1 MRCATCGTD
10 NEPDSRFCGNCGA
23 KVNPTF
29 APDGAFTTK
38 PGPGRVAPTQK
49 ITGDSPL
56 TPAARIH
63 PPSMPPPLGQPGAAP
78 VIQIPASNKP
88 PSMPPPAGEA
98 PPRTVSAP
106 PRTYSTPP
114 SQRGPTPRPSANVM
128 PPGSLPSAAEVKNG
142 IRQSDKNLPP
152 APAVN
157 GSAPARAPARPSEP
171 NLANPSRPQ
180 AAAAPPQPQKPL
192 IRESAAEISV
202 PRGGRN
208 WFLIVFLFLVDLGL
222 AGAGIYLLQRGLVRD
237 DEIPTAGSGATP

>member
-49 ITGDSPL
+49 ITGDTPL
-56 TPAARIH
+56 APAARMH
-63 PPSMPPPLGQPGAAP
+63 PPSMPPPMGQPGASP
-78 VIQIPASNKP
+78 VIQIPANNKP
-88 PSMPPPAGEA
+88 PSMPPPMGEA
-98 PPRTVSAP
+98 PPRTMSAP

-114 SQRGPTPRPSANVM
+114 GSNPGPTPRPSANVM
-128 PPGSLPSAAEVKNG
+128 PPGSLPNAREVKNG
-142 IRQSDKNLPP
+142 IRQSDKNLPQP
-152 APAVN
+152 N
-157 GSAPARAPARPSEP
+157 GSAPAAPPERPSQP
-171 NLANPSRPQ
+171 AVLNPSGPQ
-180 AAAAPPQPQKPL
+180 PAAAPSQPQQKPL
-192 IRESAAEISV
+192 IRESASEISV

-222 AGAGIYLLQRGLVRD
+222 AGAGIYMLQRGLVRD
-237 DEIPTAGSGATP
+237 DEIPTSGSGATP